1 MSSNPHRCGSVA
13 IVGRPNVG
21 KSTLLNRFLRQKIA
35 IVSHKPETTR
45 DRLLGVLT
53 LPDAQILFLD
63 TPGIYR
69 GAKTLMAKH
78 QIQVAREALAEA
90 DALLLMTE
98 AQAGFTDEDKDLLRL
113 LPKRSPLTLPSPHRG
128 EGKEEG
134 VPVFLAIN
142 KVDRVKKDLILPQL
156 AVAGQLYP
164 FREIFPISAEKGD
177 NVKELL
183 EALARSLPEGPPH
196 FPGTQVTDRPVRTMA
211 QELIR
216 EQVLLFTHEEVPYS
230 VAVLIEEWREGKEKE
245 NASQR
250 DSSFQEKCP
259 REKRSRL
266 YKIYVRAT
274 IYVERDSQRI
284 ILIGKAG
291 ALLKKVGQAARK
303 GIETL
308 AERPVFLDLWV
319 KVAKNWRKDPVMLR
333 RLGYG

>member
-1 MSSNPHRCGSVA
+1 VA

-78 QIQVAREALAEA
+78 QVQVAREALAEA
-90 DALLLMTE
+90 DVLLMMTE

-113 LPKRSPLTLPSPHRG
+113 LPKRSP
-128 EGKEEG
+128 EGEG

-164 FREIFPISAEKGD
+164 FREEFPISAESGT

-183 EALARSLPEGPPH
+183 EALAHSLPEGPPH
-196 FPGTQVTDRPVRTMA
+196 YPGTQVTDRPVRTMA

-230 VAVLIEEWREGKEKE
+230 VAVLIEEWREGVRG
-245 NASQR
+245 A
-250 DSSFQEKCP
+250 
-259 REKRSRL
+259 
-266 YKIYVRAT
+266 KIYVRAT